1 MRLDELV
8 YPGNI
13 GVMEMVKF
21 YKICT
26 PEQKLQMKQ
35 LLADHKQDEAWALL
49 KQVTGADLK

>member
-1 MRLDELV
+1 MKLNELV

-21 YKICT
+21 YKTCT